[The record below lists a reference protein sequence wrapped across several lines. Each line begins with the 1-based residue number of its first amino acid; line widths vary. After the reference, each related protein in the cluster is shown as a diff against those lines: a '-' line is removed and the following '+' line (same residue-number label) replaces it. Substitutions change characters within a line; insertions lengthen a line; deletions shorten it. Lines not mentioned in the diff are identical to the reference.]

1 MHVVAKGEIV
11 RMHPRFLA
19 WKLPW
24 LPVEVGRAGL
34 WEGEGREPNVFSF
47 GHAALGAPVGL
58 PDA

>member
-11 RMHPRFLA
+11 RVHPGFPA

-34 WEGEGREPNVFSF
+34 WEGEGREPNEFNF
-47 GHAALGAPVGL
+47 RHAALGAPEGL
-58 PDA
+58 TDA

>member
-1 MHVVAKGEIV
+1 MQVVAKGERV

-34 WEGEGREPNVFSF
+34 WEGEGREPN
-47 GHAALGAPVGL
+47 
-58 PDA
+58 